1 MATYVWTAQT
11 ILDADEVIGATDKL
25 SFYAAAF
32 NAAIEVGEYNDS
44 THVEDNGNV
53 ETCSADHIHNNKWL
67 TSSTIDT
74 DGGGTEDLGA
84 AVPTDLECCLTIN
97 FAESPAVACSSISF
111 WAYDGSTESDPPVGV
126 DFRCGQRPD
135 TNWTEA
141 EGSGSALSLTD
152 SGSAT
157 SHDFYI
163 YISVSPTAVGVKLA
177 FALKFQ
183 LTYQ

>member
-32 NAAIEVGEYNDS
+32 NNAVEVGEYQDS
-44 THVEDNGNV
+44 THVENDSNV
-53 ETCSADHIHNNKWL
+53 EQCLTDHIHNTKWL
-67 TSSTIDT
+67 TSSTVSI

-84 AVPTDLECCLTIN
+84 AVPPDTDCPLEIHFN
-97 FAESPAVACSSISF
+97 ESPAVACSSISF
-111 WAYDGSTESDPPVGV
+111 WAYDGTTESAVPTGV

-135 TNWTEA
+135 AAWTEA
-141 EGSGSALSLTD
+141 EGSGAALSLTD
-152 SGSAT
+152 SSSAT
-157 SHDFYI
+157 DHYFYI
-163 YISVSPTAVGVKLA
+163 YISVSPTTVGVKIL
-177 FALKFQ
+177 FALKIQ